1 MAREVFKYEPID
13 SEPDVAV
20 GLALPINIMRGKFKS
35 TYTTTDQARTNL
47 KNLLLTIKG
56 ERVFQPDFG
65 TNLYKVLF
73 EPNTEFLRD
82 NIREEI
88 KSSVSKWTPYINLKS
103 IQVSGQDNTVRVK
116 IDYSVSPSNFGS
128 SITLEF
134 DLSTG
139 ISSEIVG

>member
-20 GLALPINIMRGKFKS
+20 GLALPINIMGGKFKS